1 MIQQKPATGTTEKK
15 PISKYLPTMFETQ
28 IPWWPFVLAGI
39 LLSILLGAASS
50 LGNILPPSYVIAG
63 VAGVLVTIIILQRPE
78 IGAYILIVSVYA
90 NISDIL
96 TDRFLPS
103 INRPL
108 IAITLG
114 SVIINY
120 LLKSGRYTRFPTPG
134 KLEWTL
140 IAFYFAI
147 ITSVIATPYK
157 DNAFAIIL
165 DITKDIL
172 VGVSIY
178 ITLNTEEH
186 LKKGFQVLIVTIAV
200 LSAMGVFKVLTGSD
214 ITFFDMAR
222 YSEFGQVS
230 FGELRYGGPIAEP
243 NLWGQVLVSSLPFA
257 VYFLKQERSG
267 VRKAQYMIAFVLIL
281 LALIYTGS
289 RGAIVALVVITPLLA
304 FDMKIKPVNIL
315 LGALLFIS
323 LLSILPDSYS
333 RRFQTLNIFLN
344 RDDETALNQ
353 DESFVQREAVMVAGI
368 EMFKANPVFGVG
380 FGNFGV
386 RYWEYATNLGLES
399 SATDIDY
406 EPDSR
411 YAHSLYV
418 EILSETGLL
427 GFLTFLLFFI
437 TLYAE
442 IYGVRR
448 KFDAYE
454 IRTDWSS
461 WASALAMSVTTFLIS
476 GLFLHGI
483 FFRYIW
489 VLIGLCMAAV
499 SIANGAPLIKMTDFL
514 NGARKK

>member
-1 MIQQKPATGTTEKK
+1 M
-15 PISKYLPTMFETQ
+15 PTFFETK

-39 LLSILLGAASS
+39 VLAALLGVASS
-50 LGNILPPSYVIAG
+50 MGNVLPPAYVIAG
-63 VAGVLVTIIILQRPE
+63 VAGVIALVVIMQRPE
-78 IGAYILIVSVYA
+78 FGAYILIISVYT

-108 IAITLG
+108 IALTLG

-120 LLKSGRYTRFPTPG
+120 LLKSGRYTRFPTPA
-134 KLEWTL
+134 KLEWAL

-157 DNAFAIIL
+157 ENAFVVIL

-172 VGVSIY
+172 VGISIY
-178 ITLNTEEH
+178 ITLNTEEK
-186 LKKGFQVLIVTIAV
+186 LKRGFLVLIVTITA
-200 LSAMGVFKVLTGSD
+200 LSAMGVFKVVTGSEA
-214 ITFFDMAR
+214 TFFDMAR

-267 VRKAQYMIAFVLIL
+267 IRKAQYLIALSVIL

-289 RGAIVALVVITPLLA
+289 RGAIVALTVITPLLA
-304 FDMKIKPVNIL
+304 IDMRIKPINII

-323 LLSILPDSYS
+323 LLLILPDSYS
-333 RRFQTLNIFLN
+333 RRFQTLNVFFN
-344 RDDETALNQ
+344 RNDENALEQ
-353 DESFVQREAVMVAGI
+353 DESFVQREAVMLAGI
-368 EMFKANPVFGVG
+368 EMFRANPVFGVG
-380 FGNFGV
+380 FGNFGL
-386 RYWEYATNLGLES
+386 RYWDYATNLGLES
-399 SATDIDY
+399 DATDVDY

-418 EILSETGLL
+418 EIISETGLL
-427 GFLTFLLFFI
+427 GFLTFLLFFV
-437 TLYAE
+437 TLYLE
-442 IYGVRR
+442 MYRIRR
-448 KFDAYE
+448 RFDAYE

-476 GLFLHGI
+476 GIFLHGI

-489 VLIGLCMAAV
+489 VLIGLCMAAI
-499 SIANGAPLIKMTDFL
+499 SIASSTQTVKTANSL
-514 NGARKK
+514 NGARNK